1 MLIVKFLRELVFFED
16 VIDIKLELDDFI
28 DEDFNFVQ
36 ENFLF
41 QKKFIVIFIY
51 GFFCFFIEIY

>member
-28 DEDFNFVQ
+28 DEDFNFV
-36 ENFLF
+36 
-41 QKKFIVIFIY
+41 
-51 GFFCFFIEIY
+51 